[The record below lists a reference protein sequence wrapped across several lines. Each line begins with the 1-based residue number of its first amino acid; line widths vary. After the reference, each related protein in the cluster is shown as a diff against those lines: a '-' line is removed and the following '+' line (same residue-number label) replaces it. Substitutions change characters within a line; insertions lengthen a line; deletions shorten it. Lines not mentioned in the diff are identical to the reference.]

1 MRNKSLVLLF
11 CLLPATLFFVELVSG
26 RQAAAQKS
34 TAASL
39 PPVRIILVGDSTMAI
54 NNGWGPGF
62 CAVVV
67 REVTCVN
74 VARTV
79 AVPVASAQKACG
91 RT

>member
-1 MRNKSLVLLF
+1 LSL
-11 CLLPATLFFVELVSG
+11 AG
-26 RQAAAQKS
+26 QAAAQKS

-67 REVTCVN
+67 REVTCRQRGKN
-74 VARTV
+74 
-79 AVPVASAQKACG
+79 G
-91 RT
+91 RQFR